1 MYGAPVSCRTIL
13 QETPNPSKNLQA
25 PAFDLKVRSKLL
37 DPQYKGTLRYYRGP
51 FKGSIRIRV
60 L

>member
-37 DPQYKGTLRYYRGP
+37 DPQYKGTLR
-51 FKGSIRIRV
+51 V